1 MTRRYW
7 VAGVAALVV
16 QVVVTAVLVTNAER
30 REPRVEEPSGQL
42 VSGTPVLSEYGVRA
56 PQRFGRMVLTDR
68 ASYVEAATP
77 FAASGLDSRIEALA
91 GTSNTGHLLFH
102 RDVGCDT
109 VSGPQLRVDNAGN
122 YVLTFDSREHRRECY
137 AHAQVVV
144 AFVHP

>member
-1 MTRRYW
+1 M
-7 VAGVAALVV
+7 AGAAALVV
-16 QVVVTAVLVTNAER
+16 QVVVTAVLVTNADR
-30 REPRVEEPSGQL
+30 RPPQVEEPAGQL

-56 PQRFGRMVLTDR
+56 PQRFARLVLTDR

-77 FAASGLDSRIEALA
+77 FAASGLDREIEALA

-109 VSGPQLRVDNAGN
+109 VSGPQLRVDKAGN
-122 YVLTFDSREHRRECY
+122 YVLAFDSRRHRRECA
-137 AHAQVVV
+137 AHQQVVV